1 MGIASELGSGT
12 GIVSPVQRSALPS
25 ASSGGSVGTSEEE
38 RTMLAEAMIRLTANQ
53 KKMMLL
59 SLLSFLALC

>member
-1 MGIASELGSGT
+1 LRG
-12 GIVSPVQRSALPS
+12 
-25 ASSGGSVGTSEEE
+25 E